1 MQARDTKK
9 QQLWAVAS
17 IDREALQLHA
27 ARGLNAQSI
36 RCGTSRPERQPSR
49 WEQEAPD
56 PR

>member
-27 ARGLNAQSI
+27 ARGLNARSI
-36 RCGTSRPERQPSR
+36 RCGTFRPEKQPSR

>member
-1 MQARDTKK
+1 MQAGDRKK

-17 IDREALQLHA
+17 IDREALQLNA
-27 ARGLNAQSI
+27 ARGLNARSI
-36 RCGTSRPERQPSR
+36 RCSTFRPEKQPSR